1 MPRPRSPTPDSCGLP
16 LRTFTEARWID
27 LAVRRFNDVLVDHAH
42 CEKKAAAQALSLL
55 QAYPELPSLPVQ
67 MARLAREESGHLARV
82 LRLMEER
89 GLSLGADPGDPYV
102 QKLRALVRSPPPLRR
117 LDRLLVCAIVE
128 ARSCERL
135 ALLAHALDDRGLQ
148 RFYGE
153 LAQSERGHQSLFFRL
168 AAVAAGLPAASER
181 LSTLLDREAEI
192 VVEVGIRPAIH

>member
-1 MPRPRSPTPDSCGLP
+1 MPRPRAPPAHHYGLP
-16 LRTFTEARWID
+16 LRTLTDARWIH
-27 LAVRRFNDVLVDHAH
+27 LALRRFDDVLVDHAH

-67 MARLAREESGHLARV
+67 MAQLAREESGHLARV

-102 QKLRALVRSPPPLRR
+102 QKLRSLVRSPRALQR

-128 ARSCERL
+128 ARSSERL
-135 ALLAHALDDRGLQ
+135 SLLAQALDDRDLQ
-148 RFYGE
+148 RLYGE

-168 AAVAAGLPAASER
+168 AVSSAGLPSASAR
-181 LSTLLDREAEI
+181 LNTLLDREAEV

>member
-1 MPRPRSPTPDSCGLP
+1 MPKPRAPSTHPYGLP
-16 LRTFTEARWID
+16 LRTLTHARWVD
-27 LAVRRFNDVLVDHAH
+27 LALRRFDDVLVDHAH

-55 QAYPELPSLPVQ
+55 QAYPELPSLPIQ

-102 QKLRALVRSPPPLRR
+102 QKLRALVRSPPALQR

-135 ALLAHALDDRGLQ
+135 SLLAQALDDRDLQ
-148 RFYGE
+148 RVYGE

-168 AAVAAGLPAASER
+168 AVSSGGLPAASER
-181 LSTLLDREAEI
+181 LNTLLDREAEI

>member
-1 MPRPRSPTPDSCGLP
+1 MPRPPALSAHQHGLR
-16 LRTFTEARWID
+16 LRTLTDARWIH
-27 LAVRRFNDVLVDHAH
+27 LALRRFDEVLVDHAH

-55 QAYPELPSLPVQ
+55 QAYPELPSLPIQ

-82 LRLMEER
+82 LMLMEER

-102 QKLRALVRSPPPLRR
+102 QKLRALVRSPPALQR

-135 ALLAHALDDRGLQ
+135 SLLAQALDDRDLQ
-148 RFYGE
+148 RLYGE

-168 AAVAAGLPAASER
+168 AVSSAGLPSASAR
-181 LSTLLDREAEI
+181 LNTLLDREAEV

>member
-1 MPRPRSPTPDSCGLP
+1 MRCSSITRTVKRKPLP
-16 LRTFTEARWID
+16 
-27 LAVRRFNDVLVDHAH
+27 
-42 CEKKAAAQALSLL
+42 KPLSLL
-55 QAYPELPSLPVQ
+55 QAYPELPSLPIQ

-82 LRLMEER
+82 LMLMEER

-102 QKLRALVRSPPPLRR
+102 QKLRALVRSPPALQR

-135 ALLAHALDDRGLQ
+135 SLLAQALDDRDLQ
-148 RFYGE
+148 RLYGE

-168 AAVAAGLPAASER
+168 AVSSAGLPSASAR
-181 LSTLLDREAEI
+181 LNTLLDREAEV

>member
-1 MPRPRSPTPDSCGLP
+1 MPRPPAPSAHQHGLP
-16 LRTFTEARWID
+16 LRTLTDERWIH
-27 LAVRRFNDVLVDHAH
+27 LALRRFDEVLVDHAH

-55 QAYPELPSLPVQ
+55 QAYPELPSLPIQ

-82 LRLMEER
+82 LMLMEER

-102 QKLRALVRSPPPLRR
+102 QKLRALVRSPPALQR

-135 ALLAHALDDRGLQ
+135 SLLAQALDDRDLQ
-148 RFYGE
+148 RLYGE

-168 AAVAAGLPAASER
+168 AVSSAGLPSASAR
-181 LSTLLDREAEI
+181 LNTLLDREAEV